1 MVAFKRIRH
10 VNGVSIRIRF
20 EKNHK
25 QPHFHIEYKTE
36 HQASYLLPDC
46 VKLAG
51 HMPKARESEMLCWA
65 KKNAS
70 KLMDEWKKLNN
81 A

>member
-1 MVAFKRIRH
+1 LVAFKRIRH